1 MTDLERIEARLAED
15 ARRLERCAAIE
26 AAIDAIADR
35 HPGLPLL
42 ELAEKLP
49 ADEGERLLQMIDEL
63 EIWSSETRAVGVQR

>member
-1 MTDLERIEARLAED
+1 MRTPEQVAED

-35 HPGLPLL
+35 HPGMPLR
-42 ELAEKLP
+42 ELAEQLP

-63 EIWSSETRAVGVQR
+63 EIESSETRAVGVQR